1 MYPFLVGNKGFNIL
15 FWLEKFYKNL
25 PSWLHHN
32 VLEPSAA
39 LTLDTSPLPPANS
52 KDTGSNFNQLV
63 EKKSKVEKFVKIKI
77 SNLQHLLKSK
87 PPLHLSPPYSH
98 TIVAGKR
105 ERKQFV
111 KENLGNFLKNW
122 D

>member
-1 MYPFLVGNKGFNIL
+1 
-15 FWLEKFYKNL
+15 
-25 PSWLHHN
+25 

-39 LTLDTSPLPPANS
+39 LPLDTSPLPPATS
-52 KDTGSNFNQLV
+52 KDTSSSFNQLV
-63 EKKSKVEKFVKIKI
+63 EKKSKVEKYEKIKI

-111 KENLGNFLKNW
+111 KENLGIFFEKLRVN
-122 D
+122 